1 MNLKKLGCALISAA
15 FFVSSVGQSV
25 ACTSLMITDAS
36 GRAYHARTME
46 FPGSIPS
53 AITYIPAGTKIESAT
68 PDGKQGKTFNTS
80 FAILS
85 AAGKI
90 VPNAKMPLIYQ
101 GINDAGLSF
110 SANALF
116 GPKAPPVGND
126 PTKILS
132 TNDFGAW
139 VLGSFK
145 TVDEVK
151 AAILSNDIE
160 FWSPLIPL
168 GGNVPA
174 PFHYAIHDKAGGS
187 LVVEF
192 MDGKKNVYDN
202 PVNAMTN
209 GPQFPWHLQNLNNYT
224 FNNVDKNTGQLGRL
238 KLETQDAGIAL
249 AGLPSANT
257 SEGRFVKAAF
267 YVNYV
272 KKASTPEE
280 AIVTLG
286 HIINNFDRP
295 IDLTV
300 DRPGSGGDGGR
311 SNFTTSETTRWTVMA
326 DMSRGLFLFRTI
338 DALNWTMIDMNQLKN
353 LKEVKMVPMQ
363 EAEKKGA
370 NAFDVSLLNR

>member
-1 MNLKKLGCALISAA
+1 MNLRKLSYAVLSVA
-15 FFVSSVGQSV
+15 FFSSSVGQSV

-46 FPGSIPS
+46 FPGAIPS
-53 AITYIPAGTKIESAT
+53 SITYIPAGTKVESAT

-85 AAGKI
+85 VAGKI
-90 VPNAKMPLIYQ
+90 VPDAKMPLIYQ
-101 GINDAGLSF
+101 GMNEQGLSF
-110 SANALF
+110 AANALF

-126 PTKILS
+126 PAKILS
-132 TNDFGAW
+132 TNDFGTW
-139 VLGSFK
+139 VLGNFK

-151 AAILSNDIE
+151 VAILSNDIE
-160 FWSPLIPL
+160 FWSPTIPL
-168 GGNVPA
+168 GGNAPA
-174 PFHYAIHDKAGGS
+174 PFHYAIHDKAGGGI
-187 LVVEF
+187 VVEF

-257 SEGRFVKAAF
+257 SEGRLVKAAF

-272 KKASTPEE
+272 KKAAAPDE
-280 AIVTLG
+280 ALVTLG

-300 DRPGSGGDGGR
+300 DRPGSAGDGPR

-326 DMSRGLFLFRTI
+326 DLTRHLFLFRTI
-338 DALNWTMIDMNQLKN
+338 DALNWTMIDMAQLKH
-353 LKEVKMVPMQ
+353 LKAVKMVPMQ

-370 NAFDVSLLNR
+370 NAFDIGLLN

>member
-1 MNLKKLGCALISAA
+1 MNLRKLSCAFLSAA
-15 FFVSSVGQSV
+15 LLVSSVGQSV
-25 ACTSLMITDAS
+25 ACTSLMITDGS

-46 FPGSIPS
+46 FPGAIPS
-53 AITYIPAGTKIESAT
+53 SITYIPAGTKVESST
-68 PDGKQGKTFNTS
+68 PDNKQGKTFNTA

-85 AAGKI
+85 VAGKI
-90 VPNAKMPLIYQ
+90 VPDAKMPLIYQ
-101 GINDAGLSF
+101 GMNEQGLSLA
-110 SANALF
+110 ANALF

-126 PTKILS
+126 PAKILS
-132 TNDFGAW
+132 TNDFGTW
-139 VLGSFK
+139 VLGNFK

-160 FWSPLIPL
+160 FWSPNIPL

-174 PFHYAIHDKAGGS
+174 PFHYAIHDKAGGGI
-187 LVVEF
+187 VVEF

-257 SEGRFVKAAF
+257 SEGRLVKAAF

-272 KKASTPEE
+272 KKATMPDE
-280 AIVTLG
+280 ALVTLG

-295 IDLTV
+295 SELTID
-300 DRPGSGGDGGR
+300 RAGSAGDGPR

-326 DMSRGLFLFRTI
+326 DLTRHLFLFRTI
-338 DALNWTMIDMNQLKN
+338 DSLNWTMIDMNQLKH
-353 LKEVKMVPMQ
+353 LKTEKMVSMQ
-363 EAEKKGA
+363 EAENKGA
-370 NAFDVSLLNR
+370 HAFNMGIFN